1 MLPVHNFSYGLL
13 TPGLAY
19 AMSFLG
25 AFLGLRYTTRALAYA
40 GARRARWLLLAALA
54 IGAQGI
60 WVMHFIAMLGYT
72 VPGQV
77 IRYDMPITLLSILIA
92 VIMVYAGLFIVGFG
106 HDSPGPLLLA
116 GVITGIGVASMH
128 YAGMSAMRMA
138 ARMTYDPRL
147 FVLSVLIA
155 IVAATAAFCAAL
167 WLHGLRSTLAA
178 AAIMAVAV
186 SGMHYTGMAAMHL
199 YPAAPG
205 AGMSVGGGDTAT
217 SLLLPLI
224 VGITVL
230 AFGLAIVLT
239 LSPTAEEIR
248 EDAALVEWARAR
260 NLESPK

>member
-13 TPGLAY
+13 TPVLAY

-25 AFLGLRYTTRALAYA
+25 AFLGLGYTTRALACS
-40 GARRARWLLLAALA
+40 GASRARWLLLAALA
-54 IGAQGI
+54 IGAQGV

-77 IRYDMPITLLSILIA
+77 IRYDVPVTLVSILVA
-92 VIMVYAGLFIVGFG
+92 VVMVYAGLLLVGFG
-106 HDSPGPLLLA
+106 RGGPGPVLLA
-116 GVITGIGVASMH
+116 GLVTGIGVASMH
-128 YAGMSAMRMA
+128 YTGMSAMRMSA
-138 ARMTYDPRL
+138 QMTYDPRL
-147 FVLSVLIA
+147 FLLSVLIA

-167 WLHGLRSTLAA
+167 WLRGLRSTLAA

-186 SGMHYTGMAAMHL
+186 SGMHYTGMAAMRL
-199 YPAAPG
+199 YPAPPG
-205 AGMSVGGGDTAT
+205 GGTSMGGGDTAA

-230 AFGLAIVLT
+230 AFGLAIVMA

-248 EDAALVEWARAR
+248 EDAAMVEWERSR
-260 NLESPK
+260 NLGSPK